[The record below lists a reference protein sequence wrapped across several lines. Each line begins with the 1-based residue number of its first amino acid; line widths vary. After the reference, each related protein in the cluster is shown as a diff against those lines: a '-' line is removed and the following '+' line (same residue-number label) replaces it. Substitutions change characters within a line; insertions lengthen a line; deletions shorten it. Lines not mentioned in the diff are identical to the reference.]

1 MMRRL
6 QQPMTIIQDIPG
18 LHYTEV
24 RKMLVLLTIPGSK
37 TQKAVPVQ
45 IPLPETAWVMN

>member
-1 MMRRL
+1 
-6 QQPMTIIQDIPG
+6 MTIIPGIQG
-18 LHYTEV
+18 LHYIVV